1 MSKTILF
8 IYYYFKRQSW
18 AAWTLF
24 TVLTCTLVLSV
35 ISLHYKEDI
44 SDFLPLDDDNQT
56 ALAVYQDISGANKIY
71 AIIGVKDTT
80 SVEPQKLVDGVEMFV
95 SNLEDM
101 DSLHYI
107 KNIVKEI
114 DMEKIL
120 GIADE
125 VYDNIPYFL
134 TDNDYARIDSL
145 LSEPDY
151 IDNQIDEDKQLLLFP
166 TSNLMVTN
174 IARDPLNL
182 FSPII
187 NRLSGGESPIAYES
201 YDGYILSPDSNRAI
215 VILESSFGAHESEH
229 NAKIAQMLQEA
240 SEETEKNDS
249 DLDIHI
255 IGGPVIAVSN
265 ANQIKSDSIL
275 AVCIAGVLI
284 LALLIYVFR
293 NFRNILLIVV
303 SVGWGWI
310 FAMGVIG
317 LFYSSVTIIV
327 IGIASVI
334 LGIAVNYPLHLI
346 DHLKDSENPR
356 AAIKEIIGPLV
367 VGNVTTVGAF
377 LCLVPLN
384 APALHDLG
392 LFASL
397 LLIGT
402 IAFVLLFLPQIV
414 KTRKPGEKHISDP
427 ILITRLANVSLENNK
442 WLVVAILILTL
453 IFGYFSFKT
462 EFDSDM
468 RNINFMTPEQRT
480 DLSYFQGLISKSNG
494 TENVY
499 VVSNGKN
506 WDEAL
511 IQNEVITHSIDS
523 LVENGLATKHNN
535 VSDFLCSDVQQ
546 KIRLNK
552 WNKFISRYNA
562 ELNNRL
568 SDAAKSNG
576 FNAKAFAPFF
586 DIINRKYE
594 VADFERF
601 DGLISTAFSGNIS
614 TDESNNRKSIV
625 QTLEVKHEDIDY
637 IKNHLNNNGEFSGLI
652 FDVKSM
658 NGSIANTLSD
668 DFNYIGI
675 VCGFIV
681 FVFLWIALGS
691 IELAIVSFLPMAISW
706 IWILGIMGL
715 LGIKFNIVN
724 VILATF
730 IFGQGD
736 DYTIFMTEGL
746 SYELAYRK
754 RLLASYKNSIIVSAL
769 IMFIGIGTL
778 IFAKHPAL
786 RSLGE
791 VTIVGMLSVVLMAYL
806 FPPLVFNWLVRKNG
820 KLRKRPIT
828 LKKILCTGFCAGVF
842 LTQLFTGYILGF
854 FMLILTKPTDKK
866 RLLLHRYCCSVF
878 RWDVK
883 RMPGLKFRF
892 ENYFNEKF
900 HKPAVI
906 ISNHQSL
913 LDSFYLMT
921 LTPKMVMI
929 ANDHVGTNFIT
940 GRMFRWLGF
949 ITVGMG
955 IEKMVE
961 RVRPYVNQGY
971 SIAIFPEGERPR
983 NVSNFV
989 KRFHKGMIQFADDL
1003 QLDIVPI
1010 YLHGIVQSM
1019 PKGSALSNG
1028 GEVVV
1033 EIGHRIALE
1042 KIKSMGETHKEQ
1054 AQSIRHLYQT
1064 HFTQLCQNQSTILL
1078 LKDAVYDRYRYK
1090 GAEIERNAK
1099 KTLKSFMA
1107 YADKIEGKYD
1117 GNDFMV
1123 IDEVGQGE
1131 LALLL
1136 SLMYPE
1142 RQILLYLNNNEN
1154 KEIVEGC
1161 LQGYVSNVR
1170 FITADSISS
1179 RYIDGMHQYI
1189 VTQENS
1195 SSMNSIGPNTVFIY
1209 IK

>member
-1 MSKTILF
+1 MSKAILF
-8 IYYYFKRQSW
+8 IYDYFKRYSW

-24 TVLTCTLVLSV
+24 IVLTCALVLSI

-44 SDFLPLDDDNQT
+44 SDFLPLDEDNQT
-56 ALAVYQDISGANKIY
+56 ALSVYQDISGANKIY
-71 AIIGVKDTT
+71 AIIGAKDTA
-80 SVEPQKLVDGVEMFV
+80 SVEPQKLVDGVEVFV
-95 SNLEDM
+95 ANLEEM

-120 GIADE
+120 SIADE
-125 VYDNIPYFL
+125 VYENIPYFL

-145 LSEPDY
+145 LSTPNY
-151 IDNQIDEDKQLLLFP
+151 IDNQIEEDKQLLLFP
-166 TSNLMVTN
+166 SSNLMVTN

-187 NRLSGGESPIAYES
+187 NRLSGGESAIAYES
-201 YDGYILSPDSNRAI
+201 YDGYILSPDSKKAI

-229 NAKIAQMLQEA
+229 NAQIATMLKEA
-240 SEETEKNDS
+240 SDSTEQVDKE
-249 DLDIHI
+249 LDIHI
-255 IGGPVIAVSN
+255 IGGPIIAVSN

-293 NFRNILLIVV
+293 NIRNILLIVV
-303 SVGWGWI
+303 SVGWGWL

-317 LFYSSVTIIV
+317 LFYSSVSIIV

-356 AAIKEIIGPLV
+356 AALKEIIGPLV

-414 KTRKPGEKHISDP
+414 KTRKPGVKSIPEP
-427 ILITRLANVSLENNK
+427 ALITRLANISLEKNK
-442 WLVVAILILTL
+442 WVVVSIVILTV
-453 IFGYFSFKT
+453 IFGYFSFRT

-468 RNINFMTPEQRT
+468 RNINYMTSEQRE
-480 DLSYFQGLISKSNG
+480 DLAYFQGLISKSSG
-494 TENVY
+494 TESVY
-499 VVSNGKN
+499 VVSNGEN
-506 WDEAL
+506 WNEAL
-511 IQNEVITHSIDS
+511 TQNEIIDSSISS

-535 VSDFLCSDVQQ
+535 VSDFLSSDSQQ
-546 KIRLNK
+546 RMRLEK
-552 WNKFISRYNA
+552 WEKFIDKYSNKFNDQLKTASA
-562 ELNNRL
+562 
-568 SDAAKSNG
+568 SQG
-576 FNAKAFAPFF
+576 FNPEAFAPFY
-586 DIINRKYE
+586 DIIGRDYE
-594 VADFERF
+594 IAAFEQF
-601 DGLISTAFSGNIS
+601 DGLISTAFTGNIS
-614 TDESNNRKSIV
+614 AEESTGRKSLV
-625 QTLEVKHEDIDY
+625 QTLEVNPENIDEVKDY
-637 IKNHLNNNGEFSGLI
+637 LKKNKEFGGLI

-668 DFNYIGI
+668 DFNYIGF

-706 IWILGIMGL
+706 VWILGIMGL

-778 IFAKHPAL
+778 VFAKHPAL

-828 LKKILCTGFCAGVF
+828 LKKILCTGFCACVF

-883 RMPGLKFRF
+883 RMPGLKFRY
-892 ENYFNEKF
+892 ENKFNETF
-900 HKPAVI
+900 QKPAVI

-929 ANDHVGTNFIT
+929 ANDHVGTNFVT

-971 SIAIFPEGERPR
+971 SVAIFPEGERPR

-1019 PKGSALSNG
+1019 PNGSALSNG

-1033 EIGHRIALE
+1033 EVGQRISLD
-1042 KIKSMGETHKEQ
+1042 IIQSMGETHKDQ
-1054 AQSIRHLYQT
+1054 AQAVRRLYQA
-1064 HFTQLCQNQSTILL
+1064 HFTQLCQNQSTVLL
-1078 LKDAVYDRYRYK
+1078 LRDAVYDRYRYK

-1099 KTLKSFMA
+1099 KALKSFMT
-1107 YADKIEGKYD
+1107 YATKIEGQFD
-1117 GNDFMV
+1117 GHDFMV
-1123 IDEVGQGE
+1123 IDEAGQGE

-1136 SLMYPE
+1136 ALMYPE
-1142 RQILLYLNNNEN
+1142 RQVFLYLSNEEN

-1161 LQGYVSNVR
+1161 LQGYVSNV
-1170 FITADSISS
+1170 IQISLDSISS
-1179 RYIDGMHQYI
+1179 HYISGMHQYVI
-1189 VTQENS
+1189 AKDGSSFENTV
-1195 SSMNSIGPNTVFIY
+1195 GPNPVI
-1209 IK
+1209 IQSK

>member
-1 MSKTILF
+1 MSKAILF
-8 IYYYFKRQSW
+8 IYDYFKRYSW
-18 AAWTLF
+18 AAWILF
-24 TVLTCTLVLSV
+24 IVLTCALVLSI
-35 ISLHYKEDI
+35 ISLHHKEDI
-44 SDFLPLDDDNQT
+44 SDFLPLDEDNQT
-56 ALAVYQDISGANKIY
+56 ALSVYQDISGANKIY
-71 AIIGVKDTT
+71 AIIGAKDTA
-80 SVEPQKLVDGVEMFV
+80 SVEPQKLVDGVEAFV
-95 SNLEDM
+95 TNLEEL

-120 GIADE
+120 SIADE
-125 VYDNIPYFL
+125 VYENIPYFL

-145 LSEPDY
+145 LSTPNY
-151 IDNQIDEDKQLLLFP
+151 IDNQIEEDKQLLLFP
-166 TSNLMVTN
+166 SSNLMVTN

-187 NRLSGGESPIAYES
+187 NRLSGGESAIAYES
-201 YDGYILSPDSNRAI
+201 YEGYILSPDSKKAI
-215 VILESSFGAHESEH
+215 VILESTFGAHESEH
-229 NAKIAQMLQEA
+229 NAQIAAMLKEA
-240 SEETEKNDS
+240 SDSTEQVDKE
-249 DLDIHI
+249 LDIHI

-284 LALLIYVFR
+284 LVLLLYVFR
-293 NFRNILLIVV
+293 NIRNILLIVV
-303 SVGWGWI
+303 SVGWGWL
-310 FAMGVIG
+310 FAVGVIG
-317 LFYSSVTIIV
+317 LFYSSVSIIV

-346 DHLKDSENPR
+346 DHLKDSANPK
-356 AAIKEIIGPLV
+356 AALKEIIGPLV

-414 KTRKPGEKHISDP
+414 KTRKPGVKSIPEP
-427 ILITRLANVSLENNK
+427 ALITRLANISLENNR
-442 WLVVAILILTL
+442 WVVVSIVILTI
-453 IFGYFSFKT
+453 IFGYFSFQT

-468 RNINFMTPEQRT
+468 RNINYMTSEQRE
-480 DLSYFQGLISKSNG
+480 DLAYFQGLISKSSG
-494 TENVY
+494 TECVY

-506 WDEAL
+506 WNEAL
-511 IQNEVITHSIDS
+511 TQNEIIDNSINS
-523 LVENGLATKHNN
+523 LVENGLATKHNH
-535 VSDFLCSDVQQ
+535 VSDFLSSDSQQ
-546 KIRLNK
+546 RMRLEK
-552 WNKFISRYNA
+552 WERFIDKYSN
-562 ELNNRL
+562 EFNDKL
-568 SDAAKSNG
+568 KSASASQG
-576 FNAKAFAPFF
+576 FNPEAFAPFY
-586 DIINRKYE
+586 DIIGQDYE
-594 VADFERF
+594 IAEFEQF
-601 DGLISTAFSGNIS
+601 DGLISTAFTGNIS
-614 TDESNNRKSIV
+614 ADESTGRKSLV
-625 QTLEVKHEDIDY
+625 QTLEVKPENIDKVKDY
-637 IKNHLNNNGEFSGLI
+637 LKKNNEFGGLI

-668 DFNYIGI
+668 DFNYIGF

-828 LKKILCTGFCAGVF
+828 LKKILCTGFCASVF

-883 RMPGLKFRF
+883 RMPGLNFRY
-892 ENYFNEKF
+892 ENKYNENF
-900 HKPAVI
+900 HSPAVI

-929 ANDHVGTNFIT
+929 ANDHVGTNFVT

-955 IEKMVE
+955 IEKMIE

-971 SIAIFPEGERPR
+971 SVAIFPEGERPR

-1003 QLDIVPI
+1003 HLDIVPI

-1033 EIGHRIALE
+1033 EVGKRISLNE
-1042 KIKSMGETHKEQ
+1042 IQSMGETHKDQ
-1054 AQSIRHLYQT
+1054 AQAVRRLYQA
-1064 HFTQLCQNQSTILL
+1064 HFTQLCQNQSTVSLL
-1078 LKDAVYDRYRYK
+1078 RDAVYDRYRYK
-1090 GAEIERNAK
+1090 GADIERNAK
-1099 KTLKSFMA
+1099 RALKVFIKESSN
-1107 YADKIEGKYD
+1107 IEGRFD
-1117 GNDFMV
+1117 GHDFLV
-1123 IDEVGQGE
+1123 FDEAGQGE

-1136 SLMYPE
+1136 ALMYPE
-1142 RQILLYLNNNEN
+1142 RQILLCNGND
-1154 KEIVEGC
+1154 EITEIIEGC
-1161 LQGYVSNVR
+1161 LNGYVSNVH
-1170 FITADSISS
+1170 IISKNTLS
-1179 RYIDGMHQYI
+1179 SHQSDDIHKYI
-1189 VTQENS
+1189 VVNETTALKNTLGANS
-1195 SSMNSIGPNTVFIY
+1195 VIISF
-1209 IK
+1209 K

>member
-1 MSKTILF
+1 MSKAILF
-8 IYYYFKRQSW
+8 IYDYFKMYPRT
-18 AAWTLF
+18 AWTLF
-24 TVLTCTLVLSV
+24 MVLTCGLVLSI

-44 SDFLPLDDDNQT
+44 SDFLPLDEDNQT
-56 ALAVYQDISGANKIY
+56 ALSVYQDISGANKIY
-71 AIIGVKDTT
+71 AIIGAKDTAF
-80 SVEPQKLVDGVEMFV
+80 VEPQKLVDGVEVFV
-95 SNLEDM
+95 ANLKEM

-120 GIADE
+120 SIADD
-125 VYDNIPYFL
+125 VYENVPYFL
-134 TDNDYARIDSL
+134 TDDDYVRIDSL
-145 LSEPDY
+145 LSMPNY
-151 IDNQIDEDKQLLLFP
+151 IDNQIDEDKQLLMFP
-166 TSNLMVTN
+166 SSNLMVTN

-187 NRLSGGESPIAYES
+187 NRLSGGESAFAYES
-201 YDGYILSPDSNRAI
+201 FDGYILSPDSKRAI
-215 VILESSFGAHESEH
+215 VIIESSFGAHESEH
-229 NAKIAQMLQEA
+229 NAKITSMLKEA
-240 SEETEKNDS
+240 SDSTEQADKE
-249 DLDIHI
+249 LDIHI

-275 AVCIAGVLI
+275 AVCIAGLLI
-284 LALLIYVFR
+284 LVLLIYMFR

-303 SVGWGWI
+303 SVGWGWL
-310 FAMGVIG
+310 FAMGIIG
-317 LFYSSVTIIV
+317 LFYSSVSVIV
-327 IGIASVI
+327 IGISSVI

-346 DHLKDSENPR
+346 DHVKDSVNPR
-356 AAIKEIIGPLV
+356 AALKEIIGPLV
-367 VGNVTTVGAF
+367 VGNITTVGAF

-414 KTRKPGEKHISDP
+414 KTRKLEAKPFSEP
-427 ILITRLANVSLENNK
+427 VLITRLANISLENNK
-442 WLVVAILILTL
+442 WVVVSIVLLTL
-453 IFGYFSFKT
+453 IFSYFSFHT

-468 RNINFMTPEQRT
+468 RNINYMTSEQRT
-480 DLSYFQGLISKSNG
+480 DLTYLQGLVSKTSG
-494 TENVY
+494 TESIY
-499 VVSNGKN
+499 VVSSGKN

-511 IQNEVITHSIDS
+511 TQNEIINHRIDS

-535 VSDFLCSDVQQ
+535 VSDFFS
-546 KIRLNK
+546 
-552 WNKFISRYNA
+552 
-562 ELNNRL
+562 
-568 SDAAKSNG
+568 SDAEQRVRIEKWGNFIDKYRNELGDQLKTVSVSHG
-576 FNAKAFAPFF
+576 FNSDAFTPFY
-586 DIINRKYE
+586 DIIDRDYE
-594 VADFERF
+594 IATFEQF

-614 TDESNNRKSIV
+614 VDESNGRKSLV
-625 QTLEVKHEDIDY
+625 QTLEVNHENIDEVKAY
-637 IKNHLNNNGEFSGLI
+637 LKNDKEFDGLI
-652 FDVKSM
+652 FDVRSM
-658 NGSIANTLSD
+658 NGSIANTLSG
-668 DFNYIGI
+668 DFNYIGF

-706 IWILGIMGL
+706 VWILGIMGI

-754 RLLASYKNSIIVSAL
+754 PLLASYKNSIIVSAL

-791 VTIVGMLSVVLMAYL
+791 ITIVGMLSVVLMAYL

-820 KLRKRPIT
+820 MLRKRPIT
-828 LKKILCTGFCAGVF
+828 LKKLLCTGFCAGVF

-854 FMLILTKPTDKK
+854 LMLILTRPTNKK

-883 RMPGLKFRF
+883 RMPGLKFRY
-892 ENYFNEKF
+892 ENKFNESF
-900 HKPAVI
+900 QKPAVI

-929 ANDHVGTNFIT
+929 ANDHVGTNFVT

-949 ITVGMG
+949 ITVGIG
-955 IEKMVE
+955 IEKMIE

-971 SIAIFPEGERPR
+971 SVAIFPEGERPR

-989 KRFHKGMIQFADDL
+989 MRFHKGIIQFADDL
-1003 QLDIVPI
+1003 KLDIVPI
-1010 YLHGIVQSM
+1010 YLHGIAQSM

-1033 EIGHRIALE
+1033 EVGDRISLDE
-1042 KIKSMGETHKEQ
+1042 IQSMGETHKDQ
-1054 AQSIRHLYQT
+1054 AQAIRCLYQA
-1064 HFTQLCQNQSTILL
+1064 HFTQLCQNQSTVSLL
-1078 LKDAVYDRYRYK
+1078 SDAVYDRYRYK

-1099 KTLKSFMA
+1099 KALRLFMT
-1107 YADKIEGKYD
+1107 YVNKIEGQFD
-1117 GNDFMV
+1117 GYDFMV
-1123 IDEVGQGE
+1123 IDEAGQGE

-1136 SLMYPE
+1136 AIMYPE
-1142 RQILLYLNNNEN
+1142 RQVLLYLSNDEN
-1154 KEIVEGC
+1154 KAIIEGC
-1161 LQGYVSNVR
+1161 LQGYVSNVQL
-1170 FITADSISS
+1170 ISLDSITSH
-1179 RYIDGMHQYI
+1179 YISGMHQYI
-1189 VTQENS
+1189 VAKDDSTLEY
-1195 SSMNSIGPNTVFIY
+1195 TVGSNPVI
-1209 IK
+1209 IQSK